1 MSKIIGLNH
10 STKET
15 CHVFFKYK
23 IITSQCHQIHLYN
36 NFLII
41 LENNTAQHAG
51 SALYGGWVDY
61 CQADMSVLY
70 TVYGTEVFDTI
81 FQIHN
86 DNNDLSVVSSNPTR
100 ICVCVSIQS
109 PTAPSPITISQL
121 TVVRHLNVCSCCGTE
136 VWNSPIRQCK
146 LVHSILYQ
154 SHSTIGSVLLY
165 TNSWKEV
172 HKLNVKFHVS
182 Q

>member
-1 MSKIIGLNH
+1 MSSDSSL
-10 STKET
+10 EQL
-15 CHVFFKYK
+15 F
-23 IITSQCHQIHLYN
+23 
-36 NFLII
+36 II

-61 CQADMSVLY
+61 CQADTSVLY

>member
-1 MSKIIGLNH
+1 MLNTVVVRFMSKIIGLNH

-100 ICVCVSIQS
+100 ICVCVNSI
-109 PTAPSPITISQL
+109 PNCTITHYNITQL
-121 TVVRHLNVCSCCGTE
+121 T
-136 VWNSPIRQCK
+136 P
-146 LVHSILYQ
+146 
-154 SHSTIGSVLLY
+154 
-165 TNSWKEV
+165 
-172 HKLNVKFHVS
+172 VKDI
-182 Q
+182 